1 MKMRKIIDFILST
14 LCMGS
19 FFLLLVI
26 FQPIQWIA
34 YQTIGE
40 KAQRRV
46 VEILNFFLVGT
57 LLYIFSKISFT
68 FIQKPP
74 LDKRIIFIANHQSM
88 HDIPAL
94 IWFLRKYKPVFVSK
108 ISLGKGIPSIS
119 YNLQKSGAALI
130 DRNDGKQAIKEIIRM
145 AAQVV
150 EKKQSTLIFP
160 EGTRAKTE
168 QLLPF
173 MTGGVAAL
181 VKKIPDAWI
190 VPIAISGNATMN
202 PKGLFPLKS
211 GQNLSWAVLPG
222 FSSDQLNATEICQK
236 VESQINNYR
245 QSVNQK

>member
-1 MKMRKIIDFILST
+1 MRKIIDFILSA

-26 FQPIQWIA
+26 FHPIQWIA

-68 FIQKPP
+68 FLERPP
-74 LDKRIIFIANHQSM
+74 LDRRIIFIANHQSM

-130 DRNDGKQAIKEIIRM
+130 DRKDGKQAIREIVRM
-145 AAQVV
+145 AEQVV
-150 EKKQSTLIFP
+150 EKKQATLIFP
-160 EGTRAKTE
+160 EGTRATTE

-173 MTGGVAAL
+173 MTGGIAAL
-181 VKKIPDAWI
+181 VKKIPNAWI

-202 PKGLFPLKS
+202 PNGLFPLKS
-211 GQNLSWAVLPG
+211 GQNLSWTVLPG
-222 FSSDQLNATEICQK
+222 FSTDQLNATEICQK
-236 VESQINNYR
+236 VEFQINNYR